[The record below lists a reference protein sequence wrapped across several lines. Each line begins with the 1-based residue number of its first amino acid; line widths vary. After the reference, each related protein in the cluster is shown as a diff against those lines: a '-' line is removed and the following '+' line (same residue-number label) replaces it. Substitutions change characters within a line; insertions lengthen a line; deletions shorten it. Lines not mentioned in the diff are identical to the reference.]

1 MWLRNLWELFEGG
14 EKEPH
19 MTSRILHVTW
29 WVLRRP
35 QVGRNAISMTFQIEL
50 KPVLGLGLG
59 ATHVSS
65 GL

>member
-1 MWLRNLWELFEGG
+1 
-14 EKEPH
+14 